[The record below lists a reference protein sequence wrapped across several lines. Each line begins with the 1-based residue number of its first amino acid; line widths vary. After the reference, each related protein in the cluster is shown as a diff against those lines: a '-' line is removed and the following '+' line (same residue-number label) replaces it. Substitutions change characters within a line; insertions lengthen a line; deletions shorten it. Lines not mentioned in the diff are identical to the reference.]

1 MASAHQNDPKS
12 QKKKIEAKKYIYAKL
27 RLKRGANTPFH

>member
-12 QKKKIEAKKYIYAKL
+12 QKKIEAKKYIYAKL